1 MKIIEKHNDRLII
14 NLFGI
19 KLKFHKPL
27 KYNDLMKNLLYEL
40 ADKRTLENIMLP
52 QVLTLEDSLQILLN
66 SEKSLARFG
75 DGEVKLMMMEG
86 INFQKAD
93 EKLATKLIEVLQN
106 KNPNLLVGLPDVFGY
121 CYSEYFR
128 RVMINCREFLY
139 QYIDFS
145 SQYCDSMLTRQSK
158 FNCEQEGIEYYDKIK
173 NLWKNRDIV
182 IVEGEGSRLGIG
194 NDLFSGAN
202 SIIRILCPIKNAF
215 SKYDRILSEC
225 KQISKDKLFILAL
238 GPTATVLAYDLSNL
252 GYRALDVG
260 HIDLMYEYFLRKEI
274 KNVKI
279 DGKIVLNSERH
290 RFNIKPCKDKNYYQQ
305 IIAEII

>member
-19 KLKFHKPL
+19 KLKFRRRL
-27 KYNDLMKNLLYEL
+27 KSEDLIKNLLYEL
-40 ADKRTLENIMLP
+40 ADKRTLENIKLP
-52 QVLTLEDSLQILLN
+52 QVLTLEDSLQVLLN

-75 DGEVKLMMMEG
+75 DGEFKLMMMEG

-93 EKLATKLIEVLQN
+93 KKLATKLIEVLQN
-106 KNPNLLVGLPDVFGY
+106 KNPNLLVGLPDVFGC

-128 RVMINCREFLY
+128 RVMVNYREFLY

-145 SQYCDSMLTRQSK
+145 SQYCNSMITRQSK
-158 FNCEQEGIEYYDKIK
+158 FNSEQEGIEYYDKIK

-260 HIDLMYEYFLRKEI
+260 HVDLMYEYFLRKES

-279 DGKIVLNSERH
+279 EGKIVLNNERH
-290 RFNIKPCKDKNYYQQ
+290 RFNIKPCKDKNYYKQ
-305 IIAEII
+305 IIAKII